1 MFKLPAAAIELG
13 RCYYRLHTWPVLVV
27 MVRVIVSI
35 SEIEHHLAQVP
46 PGIKHYNGRADDFLL
61 CWRVPFDMEAVD
73 AVIDAICSLQQH
85 PSHSAAQHL
94 RPTTAQPYTWCLH
107 SLAFASGLLIVGGGQ
122 TQNKGFPVHVR
133 LVNVNFLHRVG
144 R

>member
-1 MFKLPAAAIELG
+1 
-13 RCYYRLHTWPVLVV
+13 
-27 MVRVIVSI
+27 
-35 SEIEHHLAQVP
+35 
-46 PGIKHYNGRADDFLL
+46 
-61 CWRVPFDMEAVD
+61 MEAVD

-133 LVNVNFLHRVG
+133 LVNVNFLQITPPTVWDGSKREQACEEKLSHLQWWIL
-144 R
+144 